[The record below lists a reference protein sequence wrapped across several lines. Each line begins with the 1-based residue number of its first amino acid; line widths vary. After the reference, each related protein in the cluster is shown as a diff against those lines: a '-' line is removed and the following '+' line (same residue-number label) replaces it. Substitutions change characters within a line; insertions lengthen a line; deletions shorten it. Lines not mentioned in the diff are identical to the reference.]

1 MSQLVLDV
9 CCGPKMMWFDK
20 HDRRAIF
27 GDIRAQESLL
37 CSDGRVVRV
46 CPDAEW
52 DFRALPFADE
62 TFWHIV
68 FDPPHLNRL
77 GKTSWTAAKYGVLLP
92 SWREDIAQGFS
103 ECFRVLKPNGTLIFK
118 WSEHQIPVSDILALT
133 PHDPLYGHRSG
144 RASKT
149 HWLAFIKEES

>member
-27 GDIRAQESLL
+27 GDIRAQESL

-52 DFRALPFADE
+52 DFRALPVADE

-77 GKTSWTAAKYGVLLP
+77 GAVVRRPRRSQVVHAAGRVQ
-92 SWREDIAQGFS
+92 RHHRRHRIAC
-103 ECFRVLKPNGTLIFK
+103 E
-118 WSEHQIPVSDILALT
+118 LAQQMV
-133 PHDPLYGHRSG
+133 
-144 RASKT
+144 
-149 HWLAFIKEES
+149 